1 MDSSLNQIT
10 LEALKPEAKMLT
22 ISDKIKK
29 LEYAKRNLTG
39 EYEYLIAKRDKRNLP
54 LEISLEVSID
64 SINTVLESLKRE
76 RG

>member
-1 MDSSLNQIT
+1 MDSSLDQIT

-29 LEYAKRNLTG
+29 LEYAKRNLIA
-39 EYEYLIAKRDKRNLP
+39 EHEYLITKLHKRNLP

-64 SINTVLESLKRE
+64 SINTVLESLKKE